1 MKKMMTKIQ
10 RTLAYFFTPEDS
22 TVMAGE
28 GNISFGLN
36 SDSFS
41 LGSLK
46 VLFWVGATMGAFYL
60 ITLI

>member
-1 MKKMMTKIQ
+1 MKKIMTRLY

-22 TVMAGE
+22 TVMAGD
-28 GNISFGLN
+28 GNLTFGIDSESLN
-36 SDSFS
+36 

-46 VLFWVGATMGAFYL
+46 VLFWVAATMGGFYL

>member
-1 MKKMMTKIQ
+1 MKKMMT
-10 RTLAYFFTPEDS
+10 TLNKTMAYFFTPEDS
-22 TVMAGE
+22 TITG
-28 GNISFGLN
+28 GQGDISFGLN

-46 VLFWVGATMGAFYL
+46 VLFWIGATMGGFYL